1 MRQQLIAHYLA
12 MDIGVVTPKKDG
24 MNLVVK
30 EMSVCNP
37 QAGLVLSSGAGS
49 EIQFTMAG
57 LHPDDGDCTYHRVED
72 VFDLEVYCRYTIIF
86 LCII

>member
-1 MRQQLIAHYLA
+1 

-30 EMSVCNP
+30 EMLVCNP
-37 QAGLVLSSGAGS
+37 CAGLVLSTGAGS

-57 LHPDDGDCTYHRVED
+57 LHPDDGDYTYHRVS
-72 VFDLEVYCRYTIIF
+72 DLYEVEVRALGCV
-86 LCII
+86 CE